1 MLLGGFFLWVNI
13 VYSCLDWLLV
23 IIRSFHYTIYKVYL
37 SCLKGMKMT
46 TSKVTYQGDLRTT
59 AIHLQSNNE
68 IITDA
73 PTDNQGK
80 GEAFSPT
87 DLLATSLAS
96 CMLTIIGIKARDMN
110 VDLAGTTA
118 QVTKVMA
125 ADPRRVSEIHVDITF
140 NQQLDE
146 KTQKIFY
153 NTALTCPVAKSIHP
167 DIMQKV
173 TIYSKN

>member
-1 MLLGGFFLWVNI
+1 
-13 VYSCLDWLLV
+13 
-23 IIRSFHYTIYKVYL
+23 
-37 SCLKGMKMT
+37 MT

-59 AIHLQSNNE
+59 AIHLQSKDE

-96 CMLTIIGIKARDMN
+96 CMLTIIGIKARDM
-110 VDLAGTTA
+110 DIDIAGTMSE
-118 QVTKVMA
+118 VTKVMA
-125 ADPRRVSEIHVDITF
+125 ADPRRVSEVHVAITF
-140 NQQLDE
+140 SQLLDD

-153 NTALTCPVAKSIHP
+153 NTALTCPVANSLHP
-167 DIMQKV
+167 DIIQKV
-173 TIYSKN
+173 TIDSKSYSF

>member
-1 MLLGGFFLWVNI
+1 
-13 VYSCLDWLLV
+13 
-23 IIRSFHYTIYKVYL
+23 
-37 SCLKGMKMT
+37 MT

-96 CMLTIIGIKARDMN
+96 CMLTIIGIKARDMKID
-110 VDLAGTTA
+110 VTGATA
-118 QVTKVMA
+118 EVTKVMS
-125 ADPRRVSEIHVDITF
+125 ADPRRVSEIQVVITF
-140 NQQLDE
+140 RQTLDD

-167 DIMQKV
+167 DITQNITFKTV
-173 TIYSKN
+173 

>member
-1 MLLGGFFLWVNI
+1 
-13 VYSCLDWLLV
+13 
-23 IIRSFHYTIYKVYL
+23 
-37 SCLKGMKMT
+37 MT
-46 TSKVTYQGDLRTT
+46 TSEVTYQGDLRTT

-96 CMLTIIGIKARDMN
+96 CMLTIIGIKARDMKID
-110 VDLAGTTA
+110 VTGTTA
-118 QVTKVMA
+118 EVTKVMS
-125 ADPRRVSEIHVDITF
+125 ADPRRVSEIQVIITF
-140 NQQLDE
+140 QQALDD
-146 KTQKIFY
+146 KTRKIFY

-167 DIMQKV
+167 DIAQNVVFKLP
-173 TIYSKN
+173 

>member
-1 MLLGGFFLWVNI
+1 MI
-13 VYSCLDWLLV
+13 
-23 IIRSFHYTIYKVYL
+23 
-37 SCLKGMKMT
+37 
-46 TSKVTYQGDLRTT
+46 TSKVTYQGDLRTS

-96 CMLTIIGIKARDMN
+96 CMLTIIGIKARDIN

-118 QVTKVMA
+118 EVTKVMT
-125 ADPRRVSEIHVDITF
+125 ADPRRISEIHVAITF

-153 NTALTCPVAKSIHP
+153 NTALSCPVAKSIHP
-167 DIMQKV
+167 DITQKV
-173 TIYSKN
+173 TISKN

>member
-1 MLLGGFFLWVNI
+1 ME
-13 VYSCLDWLLV
+13 
-23 IIRSFHYTIYKVYL
+23 KP
-37 SCLKGMKMT
+37 MT
-46 TSKVTYQGDLRTT
+46 TSKVTYQGELRTT

-96 CMLTIIGIKARDMN
+96 CMLTIIGIKARDMEIDI
-110 VDLAGTTA
+110 VGTTA
-118 QVTKVMA
+118 EVTKVMA
-125 ADPRRVSEIHVDITF
+125 TDPRRVSEIHVIVTF
-140 NQQLDE
+140 KQTLDD
-146 KTQKIFY
+146 KTTTIFY

-167 DIMQKV
+167 DITQNV
-173 TIYSKN
+173 TFRSA

>member
-1 MLLGGFFLWVNI
+1 MISHLRKSKIQVL
-13 VYSCLDWLLV
+13 
-23 IIRSFHYTIYKVYL
+23 TIL
-37 SCLKGMKMT
+37 TISKGNNLTITIKENPMT
-46 TSKVTYQGDLRTT
+46 SSKVTYQGDLRTT

-73 PTDNQGK
+73 PVDNQGK

-96 CMLTIIGIKARDMN
+96 CMLTIIGIKACDM
-110 VDLAGTTA
+110 DIDIAGATA
-118 QVTKVMA
+118 EVTKVMS
-125 ADPRRVSEIHVDITF
+125 ADPRRVSEVHVAITF
-140 NQQLDE
+140 NKQLDE

-167 DIMQKV
+167 DIIQKV
-173 TIYSKN
+173 TVNSKSF

>member
-1 MLLGGFFLWVNI
+1 
-13 VYSCLDWLLV
+13 
-23 IIRSFHYTIYKVYL
+23 
-37 SCLKGMKMT
+37 MT
-46 TSKVTYQGDLRTT
+46 TSKVTYQGDLRTN

-80 GEAFSPT
+80 GETFSPT

-96 CMLTIIGIKARDMN
+96 CMLTIIGIKARDI
-110 VDLAGTTA
+110 DLDIAGTTA
-118 QVTKVMA
+118 EVLKVMA
-125 ADPRRVSEIHVDITF
+125 ADPRRVSEVHVAITF
-140 NQQLDE
+140 NKQLDD

-167 DIMQKV
+167 DIIQKV
-173 TIYSKN
+173 TIHSKSY